1 MTIKTL
7 LKQIYWIYIQ
17 KKSLLSI
24 YIIYYIIQINET
36 DSKIIKRVNI
46 KMSNH
51 KKTTILYDI
60 YNGRFVFEKNRI

>member
-1 MTIKTL
+1 M
-7 LKQIYWIYIQ
+7 
-17 KKSLLSI
+17 
-24 YIIYYIIQINET
+24 IQINET